1 MKILFLSPYPPYPPH
16 GGGAMRIYHLIC
28 GIAARHEV
36 ICLTFAPTEEAE
48 RALAPLH
55 ALCQLHVVRGPAPRS
70 LRQRAWTT
78 LASPMPD
85 MALRNASQAYADA
98 LHALLEA
105 EHVDVVQAE
114 SIEMARYLDLARS
127 WGRGDVGAYRIRPGA
142 NRIRPDRSDGADSIP
157 PTRIRPALVL
167 DEFNAEFVLQRRAF
181 LADAHKPRRWHAAAY
196 SMAQWLKL
204 AAYERAILRR
214 SDAIIAVSDEDCQT
228 LQNLSP
234 MAHIGVVPNGVDT
247 ASFSREALIRE
258 WIGALSFHAPVLIF
272 SGTLDYRP
280 NVDALTWFADEV
292 LPRIREV
299 YPSVRLLL
307 IGKRPAPAVQRLAT
321 DDAIQL
327 IGPVPD
333 VRPYIAGASVYIVP
347 MRVGGGVRFKLLE
360 ALSLEAPIVSTRMGA
375 EGIAGLQH
383 GEHCLLADT
392 PDDFAAAVLR
402 LLADEALGRRLGA
415 AGRALVSAQYD
426 WSAII
431 PRLEALYSEMR
442 D

>member
-1 MKILFLSPYPPYPPH
+1 M
-16 GGGAMRIYHLIC
+16 YHLIR
-28 GIAARHEV
+28 GVAMRHEV
-36 ICLTFAPTEEAE
+36 ICLTFAPTEDTE
-48 RALAPLH
+48 RAMAPLH
-55 ALCQLHVVRGPAPRS
+55 ALCQLHVVRGPSPRS

-78 LASPMPD
+78 ITSPLPD
-85 MALRNASQAYADA
+85 MALRNASQAYTAA
-98 LHALLEA
+98 LHALLDA

-114 SIEMARYLDLARS
+114 SIEMARYLDLVRDWRPENEATRRQADKETRRQGGEGM
-127 WGRGDVGAYRIRPGA
+127 WKQGDSVAARIRL
-142 NRIRPDRSDGADSIP
+142 DG
-157 PTRIRPALVL
+157 IRPALVL

-181 LADAHKPRRWHAAAY
+181 LADVRKPRRWHAAAY
-196 SMAQWLKL
+196 SLAQWLKL
-204 AAYERAILRR
+204 AAYERAVLRR
-214 SDAIIAVSDEDCQT
+214 SDAVIAVSDEDCQT
-228 LQNLSP
+228 LQNLCP

-247 ASFSREALIRE
+247 TSFSREALIRE
-258 WIGALSFHAPVLIF
+258 RIGALSFHAPALVF

-280 NVDALTWFADEV
+280 NVDALTWFAEEV

-299 YPSVRLLL
+299 YPSVRLLV
-307 IGKRPAPAVQRLAT
+307 IGKRPAPAIQRLAA
-321 DDAIQL
+321 DGAIQL

-375 EGIAGLQH
+375 EGIAGLHH

-392 PDDFAAAVLR
+392 PDDFAAATLR
-402 LLADEALGRRLGA
+402 LLADEGLGRTLGA

-431 PRLEALYSEMR
+431 PRLEALYAEMR
-442 D
+442 DERLGIGD